1 MASRTVLRWCV
12 EDGFGLR
19 EHSGI
24 SLSGSQRF
32 ALPTS
37 ENFLQIAVLPYIE
50 GVIPRVSVEEVHS
63 STSGLLGKE
72 EVDGLRPSQYVGSVH
87 LKSKVS
93 DLDILVPL
101 CSVKSA
107 ALISDGSRLKLDI
120 EELIRFQASL
130 LVGEELSSESW
141 VYSRHHKVLVIRKGR

>member
-1 MASRTVLRWCV
+1 MSSRSVLRWCV
-12 EDGFGLR
+12 QDGQGLR

-37 ENFLQIAVLPYIE
+37 ENFLQVAVLPYIE
-50 GVIPRVSVEEVHS
+50 GVISRVSIEEIDTS
-63 STSGLLGKE
+63 SSGLLGKE
-72 EVDGLRPSQYVGSVH
+72 EPDGVRPAQYVGSVH

-101 CSVKSA
+101 CSVKSS
-107 ALISDGSRLKLDI
+107 ALVSDGSRLRLDV

-130 LVGEELSSESW
+130 LVGEDLKAESW
-141 VYSRHHKVLVIRKGR
+141 VYSRGHKVLVIRKGR

>member
-1 MASRTVLRWCV
+1 MSSRSVLRWCV
-12 EDGFGLR
+12 EDGQGLR

-24 SLSGSQRF
+24 SLSGPQRF

-37 ENFLQIAVLPYIE
+37 ESFLQVAVLPYIE
-50 GVIPRVSVEEVHS
+50 GIIPRVSIEDVDS

-72 EVDGLRPSQYVGSVH
+72 SPDGARPAQYVGSVH

-101 CSVKSA
+101 CSVKSS
-107 ALISDGSRLKLDI
+107 ALVSDGSRLKLDV

-130 LVGEELSSESW
+130 LVGEDLKAESW
-141 VYSRHHKVLVIRKGR
+141 VYSRGHKVLVIRKGR

>member
-1 MASRTVLRWCV
+1 MASRSVLRWAV
-12 EDGFGLR
+12 QDGQGLR

-24 SLSGSQRF
+24 SLNGFQRF
-32 ALPTS
+32 SLPTS

-50 GVIPRVSVEEVHS
+50 GVISRVSVEEVDS
-63 STSGLLGKE
+63 SAGGLLGKE
-72 EVDGLRPSQYVGSVH
+72 EPDGVRPAQYVGSVH

-101 CSVKSA
+101 CSVKSS
-107 ALISDGSRLKLDI
+107 ALVSDGSRLKLDV

-130 LVGEELSSESW
+130 LVGEDLKAESW
-141 VYSRHHKVLVIRKGR
+141 VYSRGHKVLLIRKGR